1 VKNVIIMKRPE
12 IAKKTKNNI
21 GLHVQFKF
29 FCVKHSMLISI
40 AQLVY
45 VFKPYKNS
53 LVMIILKKNYLIIM
67 IMILFGKKIGLGI
80 KQRWLWWLG
89 SSQCEPD
96 SWGKCIKMV

>member
-1 VKNVIIMKRPE
+1 
-12 IAKKTKNNI
+12 
-21 GLHVQFKF
+21 
-29 FCVKHSMLISI
+29 MLISI

-45 VFKPYKNS
+45 VFKPYTNS

-89 SSQCEPD
+89 SSQPTTNFFSQCEPD